1 MSKES
6 KKVSRSIMVNRPY
19 VNNDIPVFHKTLCQF
34 KNWRQDKNRKRLKN
48 FTAQTGNKH
57 KSGCEVKELMSQL
70 HFQQTPSSKSRQR
83 ARRKNRNPPASY
95 FLNFLSIILV
105 AFSISQFG
113 VGSKA
118 SWNAEAYQLE
128 GTHTS
133 YAQFRK
139 WFPSP
144 NASIQFEFLTSQPD
158 GVLLYTDD
166 GGYYDFIELKLVD
179 GSVRLRYN
187 LGGGARVLHAGKNL
201 HIGEQWHSVQ
211 FIRKDSLTILK
222 VDGENA
228 TSSKSIIITPRRLV
242 ITPRNIYFFKLYKNN
257 VSACSKRL
265 LH

>member
-6 KKVSRSIMVNRPY
+6 KNVSRSIMAMVNRPY
-19 VNNDIPVFHKTLCQF
+19 VNNDIPVFHKNFCQF
-34 KNWRQDKNRKRLKN
+34 KNWRQDKNRKRLKK

-57 KSGCEVKELMSQL
+57 KSHCEVRELMP
-70 HFQQTPSSKSRQR
+70 HFTQTLSTSISRQR
-83 ARRKNRNPPASY
+83 ARRKNRNQAASY

-105 AFSISQFG
+105 AFSFSEFG

-118 SWNAEAYQLE
+118 SWNAEAFKLE

-187 LGGGARVLHAGKNL
+187 LGGGARVLHAGKHL

-242 ITPRNIYFFKLYKNN
+242 IKMHY
-257 VSACSKRL
+257 
-265 LH
+265 

>member
-1 MSKES
+1 MLNEE
-6 KKVSRSIMVNRPY
+6 KKLPRSIMEMMNRPY
-19 VNNDIPVFHKTLCQF
+19 VNFQILVFHKNCCQF

-48 FTAQTGNKH
+48 FAAPTGNKH
-57 KSGCEVKELMSQL
+57 KSSCEVTELASEL
-70 HFQQTPSSKSRQR
+70 HFQHRLSLNSKRTRR
-83 ARRKNRNPPASY
+83 AQGMKSKLATSNLLNVLSMTLLTA
-95 FLNFLSIILV
+95 FLVSPFT
-105 AFSISQFG
+105 

-118 SWNAEAYQLE
+118 SWIADAYELE

-144 NASIQFEFLTSQPD
+144 NASIQFEFLTRQPD

-166 GGYYDFIELKLVD
+166 GGYYDFIEIKLVD

-201 HIGEQWHSVQ
+201 HIGEQGEQWHLVK
-211 FIRKDSLTILK
+211 FIRKNSLTILT

-228 TSSKSIIITPRRLV
+228 TSSKSIIITPRR
-242 ITPRNIYFFKLYKNN
+242 
-257 VSACSKRL
+257 
-265 LH
+265 